1 LALSGV
7 DIGHFGLK
15 VTLILVYFILY
26 ACIYFFRSQSYEWK
40 RKISNTKQQ
49 KCKCIHSGN
58 FLCNTYATMQVHK
71 RKIQWIL
78 IDYNK
83 DSFQECMYGE
93 NEGIDFTFDSKKR
106 MDKTEPGAIYP

>member
-1 LALSGV
+1 
-7 DIGHFGLK
+7 
-15 VTLILVYFILY
+15 
-26 ACIYFFRSQSYEWK
+26 
-40 RKISNTKQQ
+40 
-49 KCKCIHSGN
+49 
-58 FLCNTYATMQVHK
+58 MQVHK